1 MQTRDDDDGKQKFFP
16 SPTPSSWLQSLDG
29 AVTKKLLGVV
39 QWSESEWNKKLAI
52 AALHPSSGVN
62 ETPDNCNIEI
72 RYKPLSSLDCDNS
85 SSEIKMKLYDIPN
98 NLKVM
103 AFWLAAKANTYF
115 VTIQKLRFIRLFTHR
130 QKRVFD
136 SSCSFWLAVSGMKWD
151 EQLGLCFG
159 SV

>member
-16 SPTPSSWLQSLDG
+16 SPTPSSSLQSLDG

-39 QWSESEWNKKLAI
+39 PWLESEWNKKLAI
-52 AALHPSSGVN
+52 AALHPSCGVN
-62 ETPDNCNIEI
+62 ESPDNCNIEI

-103 AFWLAAKANTYF
+103 AFWLAAKANTYISLPF
-115 VTIQKLRFIRLFTHR
+115 RN
-130 QKRVFD
+130 
-136 SSCSFWLAVSGMKWD
+136 
-151 EQLGLCFG
+151 
-159 SV
+159 